1 MKTLI
6 IFLVLI
12 PFSIF
17 AQTVTPVQKND
28 FSFLKN
34 EISNDTKFV
43 FLGEAKHRYKKI
55 FDTQI
60 DIIKY
65 LVDSMGYN
73 MVTFESS
80 YYNLEKANENIEK
93 GASKLSEYRSNIFP
107 IWTQHSNFDTLVN
120 FLDDRDV
127 KIRGFDNQF
136 TNRNLRPHISGDFN
150 KYQEQIQNYELWE
163 EAVIQVGE
171 TYIPK
176 KGVTY
181 SDLHSIHQKLFDV
194 INKDQK
200 IDIKRRDFLI
210 ATLSNINSL
219 IEDYYRDH
227 IDTLTNDTFKAYNS
241 NTRDSLMAENLER
254 LSNNYPNKKII
265 CIGANGHFAKDI
277 KFMDPS
283 ESKKYKPMGERITE
297 KYGDKSVFILAIT
310 GFDDMYTIT
319 PSIEKSFH
327 KKNFKYGYKSLNE
340 KSNFSSYAYDLNTN
354 ITFDWSNVFDG
365 LFLIHN
371 ISDYTNVTF
380 ADQNSKQGIP
390 YLHILNDKNK
400 LIGVCDINGEY
411 NFLNSK
417 KEIITLSGIG
427 YEPKTIDTSS
437 LNDTLFLNENSRIL
451 GEVEIYSK
459 GISAKKIMKNVRKN
473 ISKNYNQEGFVLAA
487 ENELIN
493 ETDNKILKRRLYD
506 VIDPNGYSDLNYVT
520 RLMFKVDEWR
530 YIKND
535 TSITCVV
542 EEELDSLRYSNI
554 IIGTGFQNLKDIID
568 RRHHNFLNSKHNYQ
582 FILQENEYINKQ
594 LHYVVYFK
602 AENPGYKNTGGN
614 YYIDIKNYS
623 GKLYVNASNYAITK
637 AIINTIYNP
646 RNDRNI
652 MTDNFYK
659 LNLKN
664 KQYSHETFYYKKTN
678 GFYYLSKHEVYSNL
692 RKNIVSK
699 TTYELTDKP
708 HKKGFK
714 IKH

>member
-17 AQTVTPVQKND
+17 AQTVTPVKRND

-43 FLGEAKHRYKKI
+43 FLGEANHRYKKI

-93 GASKLSEYRSNIFP
+93 GASKSAEYKSNIFP

-120 FLDDRDV
+120 FLDDRDI

-150 KYQEQIQNYELWE
+150 KYHDQIQNYELWE

-181 SDLHSIHQKLFDV
+181 SDLHSIHQKLFEV

-265 CIGANGHFAKDI
+265 CIGANGHFAKDT

-380 ADQNSKQGIP
+380 ADQNTKQGIP

-506 VIDPNGYSDLNYVT
+506 EIDPNGYSDLNYVT

-535 TSITCVV
+535 TSITCVA
-542 EEELDSLRYSNI
+542 EQELDSLRYSNF
-554 IIGTGFQNLKDIID
+554 IIGTGSQNLKDIID
-568 RRHHNFLNSKHNYQ
+568 VRHHNFLNSKHNYQ
-582 FILQENEYINKQ
+582 FILQENEYINKK

-602 AENPGYKNTGGN
+602 AENPGYKNTGGDDF
-614 YYIDIKNYS
+614 IDIKNYS

-637 AIINTIYNP
+637 AVINTIYNP
-646 RNDRNI
+646 RNDINI
-652 MTDNFYK
+652 MTDNFHE

-664 KQYSHETFYYKKTN
+664 KQFSHETFYYKKTN
-678 GFYYLSKHEVYSNL
+678 GFYYLSKHEVHSNL
-692 RKNIVSK
+692 GKNIVSK
-699 TTYELTDKP
+699 TTYKLTDKP
-708 HKKGFK
+708 PKPFK
-714 IKH
+714 